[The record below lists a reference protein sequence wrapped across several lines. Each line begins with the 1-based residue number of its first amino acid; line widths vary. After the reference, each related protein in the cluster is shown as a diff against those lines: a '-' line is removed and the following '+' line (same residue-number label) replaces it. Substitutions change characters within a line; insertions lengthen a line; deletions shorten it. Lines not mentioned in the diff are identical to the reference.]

1 MEKRNN
7 ARSRPRGDSR
17 FAPSGSIIHASLNR
31 RGSRPTILRSLLRSV
46 ASIGGVATA
55 IVAGPASARDFAL
68 FDSGTVATIVHGD
81 GKPLSLAAAMLAGDL
96 EHVTG
101 AKPRLSAKLDDCA
114 ATCVVIAQ
122 KGSGL
127 LDAVAKDSGLDASAL
142 AGQWERYLRVAL
154 PSRSHSRRTYL
165 VIAGSDTRGAIWGSV
180 DLTREM
186 GVSAWEWWAD
196 VTPRRRSKV
205 VVDGGSRLSDTPS
218 VQYRGIFL
226 NDEDWG
232 LQPWAAKTFE
242 PDVGDIGPK
251 TYGRIYELMW
261 RLKANLIWPA
271 MHESTKPFYQVA
283 GNAEAARDHAIVVGT
298 SHAEPL
304 MRNNV
309 REWDEAKQ
317 GPFNFFTNRDA
328 MVRYWRD
335 RAQAVKGFENI
346 YSVGLRG
353 KHDSEMEGAASPTV
367 ARDALAEAIG
377 VQRDLLSQA
386 QTRPATAIPQA
397 LTLYKEVLDLY
408 ALGLKVPD
416 DVTLVWPE
424 DNYGYINQLPTSQEQ
439 ARGGGS
445 GLYYHISYWGRPH
458 DYLWLATTH
467 PALIR
472 EQLDRAWTMDA
483 HKIWMV
489 NVGDIKP
496 GEYLTQYFLDAAF
509 DHKTLVRPAKAHLAD
524 WASAQFG
531 EALGQPIA
539 DILTDYYDLAF
550 ERRPEFIGFSQVEP
564 ITPIRIG
571 DYVRSG
577 GDEAQRRIDLYAE
590 LASRADALAS
600 RIPADRRDAYFE
612 LVLYPVRGAAN
623 LNARNLKLDLAAL
636 YARQGRPVANL
647 LSQEARAAHARI
659 VADTET
665 YNSQA
670 GGKWRNIMDMAPRRL
685 PVFAEPAYPKAD
697 FPEKPG
703 CAIEDGALQFVSG
716 RPASHALTIYTWGK
730 PLEWSLDGATGFRPE
745 ASRGRLQPANGY
757 QQRIAFSYDGHGPIK
772 GGSIRCGDQTFP
784 VSATLATPA
793 AGLSGVEVDR
803 IVSLPATEASTASGD
818 WERID
823 GLGSHGALLRSRLN
837 LPSRKDDHGGAPL
850 VYTFEAATTGDAN
863 LVVEALPV
871 HALTSANRLR
881 VVVRVDDGPARTLDF
896 ETHGRSDEWKQNVLS
911 NSAKRSLFLSQLAK
925 GRHSIRIVAL
935 DPGFLFDRIDVRF
948 DGAPDL
954 YGAPATR

>member
-1 MEKRNN
+1 M
-7 ARSRPRGDSR
+7 
-17 FAPSGSIIHASLNR
+17 AS
-31 RGSRPTILRSLLRSV
+31 
-46 ASIGGVATA
+46 A
-55 IVAGPASARDFAL
+55 IVATPAFAQDVTL
-68 FDSGTVATIVHGD
+68 SDSGTIPTVVHGD
-81 GKPLSLAAAMLAGDL
+81 GQPLSLAAAMLAGDL

-114 ATCVVIAQ
+114 ATCVVIARR
-122 KGSGL
+122 GSGL
-127 LDAVAKDSGLDASAL
+127 LDAVVKDTGIDASAL

-154 PSRSHSRRTYL
+154 PSRSHAGRRYL
-165 VIAGSDTRGAIWGSV
+165 VIAGSDTRGAIWGTV

-205 VVDGGSRLSDTPS
+205 VVDGGLRLSDTPS

-242 PDVGDIGPK
+242 PEVGDIGPK

-335 RAQAVKGFENI
+335 RAQAVKGFDNV

-353 KHDSEMEGAASPTV
+353 KHDSEMEGASSPTV

-424 DNYGYINQLPTSQEQ
+424 DNYGYINQLPTPQEQ

-472 EQLDRAWTMDA
+472 EQLDRAWTMGA

-509 DHKTLVRPAKAHLAD
+509 DHETLNRPAKAHLAD

-531 EALGQPIA
+531 EALGRPIA

-577 GDEAQRRIDLYAE
+577 GGEAQQRIDRYAE

-623 LNARNLKLDLAAL
+623 LNTRNLKLDLAAL

-647 LSQEARAAHARI
+647 LSDEARAAHARI

-665 YNSQA
+665 YNRQA

-685 PVFAEPAYPKAD
+685 PVFAEPAYPKVD

-703 CAIEDGALQFVSG
+703 CAIDDGALQFVSG
-716 RPASHALTIYTWGK
+716 RPASHALTIYSWGK
-730 PLEWSLDGATGFRPE
+730 PLEWSLDGATGLQPG

-757 QQRIAFSYDGHGPIK
+757 QQRIALSYDGNGAIK

-784 VSATLATPA
+784 VSAILATPG
-793 AGLSGVEVDR
+793 AGLSAVEVDR

-818 WERID
+818 WERIA

-837 LPSRKDDHGGAPL
+837 LPSRKDEHDGAPL
-850 VYTFEAATTGDAN
+850 VYTFEATTGGDAN

-881 VVVRVDDGPARTLDF
+881 VAVRVDDGPARTLDF
-896 ETHGRSDEWKQNVLS
+896 DTHGRSDEWKQNVLS
-911 NSAKRSLFLSQLAK
+911 NSAKRTLFLSQLAK
-925 GRHSIRIVAL
+925 GSHSIRIVAL
-935 DPGFLFDRIDVRF
+935 DPGFLLDRIDVRF